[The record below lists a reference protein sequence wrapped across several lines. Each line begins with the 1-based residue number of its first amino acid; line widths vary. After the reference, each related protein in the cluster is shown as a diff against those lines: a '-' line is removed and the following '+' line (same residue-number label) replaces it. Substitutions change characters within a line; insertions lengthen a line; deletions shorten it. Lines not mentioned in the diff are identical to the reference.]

1 MHEYYGYIRV
11 STTRQGKEGVS
22 LEEQKAAVERCAQ
35 NKGVALSRIFED
47 QITAAKQGRPAFNQM
62 LKLLKARKARG
73 VIIHKID
80 RSARN
85 HRDWADI
92 GDLVDTGIEVHF
104 ANESLDMSSRGGRLS
119 ADIQAVVAA
128 DFIRNLREE
137 TKKGFYG
144 RLKQGLLPMPAPL
157 GYVNVGKG
165 KLKVIDPTK
174 APLVKKAFELYV
186 TRKFNLKQLNREL
199 YRMGLRS
206 KKGKR
211 LSLNALSLLMNN
223 PFYMGVIR
231 IKKTG
236 EVYDGKHEALIPPAL
251 FELCQDIL
259 HDRTNAR
266 PKKHNCLFRKLLI
279 CQDCNRTLIGEV
291 HAGTVY
297 YRCQNQNCPMTSVRE
312 DVVEQNLKNELD
324 KVKLTEAEGKFFA
337 DKLQVFKADWVN
349 QRLSHIALM
358 EGKITE
364 LTARLLKLTN
374 AFLDSTID
382 KDIYEEHKRVILI
395 ERKTLQASVEQ
406 LRGSRS
412 IPEELK
418 QFLEFTKRAK
428 TLYETAFPEKK
439 RRLVQ
444 TLTSKNVANK
454 KSLVFGFKTPFD
466 IMYDRAKIQ
475 NGSPSS
481 DVHRKLE
488 GLWLRLVEAFR
499 SFEWTTVELTSTL
512 PEKTSQHK
520 A

>member
-1 MHEYYGYIRV
+1 VHEYYGYIRV

-104 ANESLDMSSRGGRLS
+104 ANESLDMTSRGGRLS

-157 GYVNVGKG
+157 GYLNVGKG
-165 KLKVIDPTK
+165 KLKVIDPAK
-174 APLVKKAFELYV
+174 APLVKKAFELYA

-231 IKKTG
+231 IKKTS
-236 EVYDGKHEALIPPAL
+236 ETFEGKHRALIKPEL
-251 FELCQDIL
+251 FQMCQDIL
-259 HDRTNAR
+259 QGRTNTR
-266 PKKHNCLFRKLLI
+266 TKKHRLMFRRVFTCLE
-279 CQDCNRTLIGEV
+279 CGRTLIGEA
-291 HAGTVY
+291 HSSFVY
-297 YRCQNQNCPMTSVRE
+297 YRCQNQECAMTTIRQE
-312 DVVEQNLKNELD
+312 LLEQGFMVELD
-324 KVKLTEAEGKFFA
+324 RIKLSDKESRFFS
-337 DKLQVFKADWVN
+337 DKIQALKANWIN
-349 QRLSHIALM
+349 ERLATISLL
-358 EGKITE
+358 EGKIKE
-364 LTARLLKLTN
+364 LTQRLGKLTD
-374 AFLDSTID
+374 AFIDSTIE
-382 KDIYEEHKRVILI
+382 KEIYEERKTAILI
-395 ERKTLQASVEQ
+395 ERKSLEGKIAE
-406 LRGSRS
+406 LNNGRS
-412 IPEELK
+412 IPDEIQE
-418 QFLEFTKRAK
+418 FLEFTKDPK
-428 TLYETAFPEKK
+428 TLYETAFPDKK
-439 RRLVQ
+439 RSMVQ
-444 TLTSKNVANK
+444 VLTSKNLANK
-454 KSLVFGFKTPFD
+454 KSLVFGFRTPFD
-466 IMYDRAKIQ
+466 IMRNREKTQY
-475 NGSPSS
+475 GSPSS

-488 GLWLRLVEAFR
+488 ELWMKILEAFKT
-499 SFEWTTVELTSTL
+499 FEW
-512 PEKTSQHK
+512 PEI
-520 A
+520 